1 MSPKQ
6 HAPTRDVARKNAKSN
21 LHSKSDL
28 SITLGALAR
37 MARPFVI
44 SAALPWP
51 MTKPKTKPKKPKK
64 HKPDPEF
71 PNRLNHLCDSAAVPA
86 DRGRVT
92 AVANIFAVARETP
105 RLWFLGKVMPEIPR
119 LIEIVDTFGTTLDW
133 LVLGRGE
140 VSAPYKGLKNQRVGE
155 EKAVYETLS
164 AQERAV
170 IAAMRELSEKRR
182 AGLLALLT
190 ER

>member
-1 MSPKQ
+1 M
-6 HAPTRDVARKNAKSN
+6 
-21 LHSKSDL
+21 
-28 SITLGALAR
+28 
-37 MARPFVI
+37 
-44 SAALPWP
+44 
-51 MTKPKTKPKKPKK
+51 
-64 HKPDPEF
+64 
-71 PNRLNHLCDSAAVPA
+71 PA